1 MQSEAHTPAVNV
13 HMGQAAA
20 LPLAVRL
27 GQFLSPL
34 LLAAADYF
42 AVVAAIYSA
51 AWLRGTF
58 LPKLFPALLPFHFG
72 HTYIYFVIP
81 VVYLTFIAAQGLYTK
96 RLPFWQGAGLLF
108 KACNYVIILVIGI
121 VYFLKTGH
129 VSRIF
134 TVAVWGLSFAYLAAS
149 RYVLKHLLARAGLWQ
164 KPVIIVG
171 AGKTAELLAGAFAA
185 DPYIGYKV
193 AGLIEDNYADR
204 PLTRQYPYLGT
215 FDQAERIIAAS
226 DIKDVIIAAP
236 GLNRDRLLALVNRL
250 QPHVSSLTV
259 VPDVCGLPLAG
270 MEVETLFNEK
280 LVLLKLRNNLA
291 LLHNRLLKRAFDIAA
306 SVVGGIFILPLLLVI
321 AAAIY
326 LDSPGPVIFSHQRI
340 GQNGRP
346 FPCYK
351 FRSMVANAQEVLE
364 SYLAQ
369 NPAAREEWERD
380 FKLRDDPRVTRV
392 GKFLRK
398 TSLDELPQI
407 INVICGEMSLVGP
420 RPIVEQ
426 EVVKYGEYINDY
438 YLVPPGITGLWQTSG
453 RNDVDYETRVQM
465 DSWYVRNWS
474 PWLDIVLLF
483 RTIKVILKGEGA
495 Y

>member
-1 MQSEAHTPAVNV
+1 M
-13 HMGQAAA
+13 
-20 LPLAVRL
+20 
-27 GQFLSPL
+27 
-34 LLAAADYF
+34 
-42 AVVAAIYSA
+42 
-51 AWLRGTF
+51 
-58 LPKLFPALLPFHFG
+58 
-72 HTYIYFVIP
+72 
-81 VVYLTFIAAQGLYTK
+81 
-96 RLPFWQGAGLLF
+96 
-108 KACNYVIILVIGI
+108 
-121 VYFLKTGH
+121 
-129 VSRIF
+129 
-134 TVAVWGLSFAYLAAS
+134 
-149 RYVLKHLLARAGLWQ
+149 
-164 KPVIIVG
+164 IIVG